1 MASLTRSIVIGPLS
15 RSSLPKSTSSS
26 ICAQCRRTFI
36 ASPALQSGHNKWSKI
51 KHEKA
56 ADDAKKSAVRT
67 AFTKNIT
74 LISKLY
80 GPNLNDN
87 PQLASIVAAA
97 KKAGTPKAL
106 IEGAIARG
114 QGKSSEGATLEPVI
128 YEAIVPPNIA
138 LVVDAATENTKRVI
152 EDLNQF
158 VKKAN
163 GAKSPSKFLFE
174 RRGRVIF
181 EKGES
186 GLDVDDIMEDAIE
199 AGAEDLENDKEG
211 NIIVWSDPSSTQQI
225 CKAVGS
231 KFNLKIAESD
241 IVWHAIEDTKAPLD
255 SSEELIKFTDLLT
268 SIKDYPDVQAI
279 WSNVSRGNMS
289 DDEWARVTELT
300 DE

>member
-1 MASLTRSIVIGPLS
+1 MLV
-15 RSSLPKSTSSS
+15 
-26 ICAQCRRTFI
+26 
-36 ASPALQSGHNKWSKI
+36 
-51 KHEKA
+51 
-56 ADDAKKSAVRT
+56 
-67 AFTKNIT
+67 
-74 LISKLY
+74 Y
-80 GPNLNDN
+80 GANLNDN
-87 PQLASIVAAA
+87 PQLASVVAAA

-138 LVVDAATENTKRVI
+138 LLVDAASENTTRVVA
-152 EDLNQF
+152 DLNMY

-199 AGAEDLENDKEG
+199 AGAEDLENDAEG
-211 NIIVWSDPSSTQQI
+211 NIVVWSDPSSTTQI
-225 CKAVGS
+225 CKAVGA
-231 KFNLKIAESD
+231 KFNLKVADSD
-241 IVWHAIEDTKAPLD
+241 IVWHAIEDLKVPLD
-255 SSEELIKFTDLLT
+255 SSEQLTKFVDLLT
-268 SIKDYPDVQAI
+268 TIKDYPDVQAI

-289 DDEWARVTELT
+289 DEEWAKVTELIN
-300 DE
+300 E